1 MIPLRVRDLLS
12 HMDGTERRALKAL
25 LPKLAPPA
33 VDTYP
38 YPNALMSLLPKDERY
53 SLLGCIAEEVLRSE
67 PTIESFLAAIQKWYP
82 PFDKAME
89 DKLLKSKT
97 SAAFLDHLTAT
108 KEAWDKVAK
117 GPLTFDTEV
126 AFGMVQGHPDA
137 QTPTQV
143 FEVKL
148 TGQLEKNWLD
158 FLFQVFAY
166 GALSPATQDL
176 YLVLPLQRTVFHHDI
191 RTWAH
196 RVAYRDFLHTLS
208 VKRQDAS
215 ALKSPIPGFMLQ
227 ATYGIGTHIGKGKL
241 IDTLKGLSSPA
252 FSGGGACLAGSFA
265 SSEGLKDVT
274 YPIQLFLGSTLSSKI
289 SIKDEDVAAGAD
301 ALKAFKHSAYVHSP
315 YIINLSMAPGSKDD
329 YGVTLLVKNL
339 DYAKRMG
346 FRGVVVHVG
355 KSVDRPV
362 DEALENMRLNLITA
376 AESATPLCPILLETP
391 AGQGTELLTEY
402 DDFVN
407 FVADFKDE
415 RIRMCVD
422 TCHVF
427 ASGFCPYEYVK
438 GVVEDHLDLL
448 KLVHFNDSH
457 GACTSCVDRHAF
469 IGTGLIGIETLT
481 KVAQMCAGKVDMVI
495 E

>member
-12 HMDGTERRALKAL
+12 HMDGTERRRLKAL
-25 LPKLAPPA
+25 IPKCSSPE

-38 YPNALMSLLPKDERY
+38 YPNALMGILPKDERY

-67 PTIESFLAAIQKWYP
+67 PSTESLLGAIKKWFP
-82 PFDKAME
+82 AFDKAME

-108 KEAWDKVAK
+108 REEMDKVIK
-117 GPLTFDTEV
+117 GTLVFDTEL

-148 TGQLEKNWLD
+148 TGQLDKNWID

-166 GALSPATQDL
+166 GSLSPATQDL
-176 YLVLPLQRTVFHHDI
+176 YLVLPLQRTVWHYDI
-191 RTWAH
+191 RAWTN
-196 RVAYRDFLHTLS
+196 RVAYRDFLHSLS

-215 ALKSPIPGFMLQ
+215 VLKSPIPGLVLQ

-241 IDTLKGLSSPA
+241 VETIR
-252 FSGGGACLAGSFA
+252 
-265 SSEGLKDVT
+265 GLKDIK
-274 YPIQLFLGSTLSSKI
+274 YPIQLFLGSTLSSKLH
-289 SIKDEDVAAGAD
+289 IKDEDIALCHT
-301 ALKAFKHSAYVHSP
+301 ALKGFSRSAYVHSP
-315 YIINLSMAPGSKDD
+315 YIINLSMAPGTKED

-339 DYAKRMG
+339 DYAKRIG

-355 KSVDRPV
+355 KSVDRPEE
-362 DEALENMRLNLITA
+362 EALENMRLNLIAA
-376 AESATPLCPILLETP
+376 AEHASALCPILLETP

-402 DDFVN
+402 DDFVK

-415 RIRMCVD
+415 RIRLCVD

-427 ASGFCPYEYVK
+427 ASGYCPYEYLK

-457 GACTSCVDRHAF
+457 GTCKSCVDRHAF
-469 IGTGLIGIETLT
+469 IGTGLIGIDVLA

>member
-25 LPKLAPPA
+25 LPKCPVPE

-38 YPNALMSLLPKDERY
+38 YPNALLSVLPKDERY

-67 PTIESFLAAIQKWYP
+67 PTIESFLAGIKKWYP
-82 PFDKAME
+82 AFDKEME
-89 DKLLKSKT
+89 AKLMKSKT

-108 KEAWDKVAK
+108 KEQWDKVTR
-117 GPLTFDTEV
+117 GPVTFDTEL
-126 AFGMVQGHPDA
+126 AHGFVQGHPDA
-137 QTPTQV
+137 ETPTQV

-166 GALSPATQDL
+166 GSLSPATQDL

-191 RTWAH
+191 RGWTN

-215 ALKSPIPGFMLQ
+215 VLKSPIPGQMLQ
-227 ATYGIGTHIGKGKL
+227 IAYGIGTHIGKGKL
-241 IDTLKGLSSPA
+241 VDTLKGLSSPA
-252 FSGGGACLAGSFA
+252 FSGGGACLSG
-265 SSEGLKDVT
+265 SEGLKGVD
-274 YPIQLFLGSTLSSKI
+274 YPIQLFLGSTLSSKL
-289 SIKDEDVAAGAD
+289 SLKDEDVAAGCE

-315 YIINLSMAPGSKDD
+315 YIINLSMEPGTKED

-355 KSVDRPV
+355 KSVDRPIG
-362 DEALENMRLNLITA
+362 EALENMRTNLLTA
-376 AESATPLCPILLETP
+376 AESATALCPILLETP

-415 RIRMCVD
+415 RIRMCLD

-427 ASGFCPYEYVK
+427 ASGYCPYEYLK
-438 GVVEDHLDLL
+438 GVVEDHVDLL

-457 GACTSCVDRHAF
+457 GLCKSCVDRHAF
-469 IGTGLIGIETLT
+469 IGTGAIGIETLT
-481 KVAQMCAGKVDMVI
+481 QVAQLCKQVNIDMVI

>member
-12 HMDGTERRALKAL
+12 HMDGTERRQLKAL
-25 LPKLAPPA
+25 LPKCPPPE
-33 VDTYP
+33 VHTYP
-38 YPNALMSLLPKDERY
+38 YPYALFGVLPTGERY

-67 PTIESFLAAIQKWYP
+67 PTIESFLAAIQKWFP
-82 PFDKAME
+82 AFNKTME
-89 DKLLKSKT
+89 EKVMKSKT

-108 KEAWDKVAK
+108 REEMDKVVK
-117 GPLTFDTEV
+117 GTLVFDTEL
-126 AFGMVQGHPDA
+126 AFGMVQGHPDG
-137 QTPTQV
+137 QTATQV

-148 TGQLEKNWLD
+148 TGQLNKNWQD

-166 GALSPATQDL
+166 GALSPETQDL
-176 YLVLPLQRTVFHHDI
+176 YLVLPLQRTVWHQDI
-191 RTWAH
+191 RAWRNRT
-196 RVAYRDFLHTLS
+196 AYRDFLHTLS

-215 ALKSPIPGFMLQ
+215 VLKSPIPGQTLQ
-227 ATYGIGTHIGKGKL
+227 STYGIGIHIGKGKL
-241 IDTLKGLSSPA
+241 VETLRGLSSPA
-252 FSGGGACLAGSFA
+252 K
-265 SSEGLKDVT
+265 SEGLKEIT
-274 YPIQLFLGSTLSSKI
+274 YPVQLFLGSTLSSKLN
-289 SIKDEDVAAGAD
+289 IKDEDVAAGCE

-315 YIINLSMAPGSKDD
+315 YIINLSMAPGTKED
-329 YGVTLLVKNL
+329 YGVALLVKNL

-355 KSVDRPV
+355 KSVDRS
-362 DEALENMRLNLITA
+362 EEESLENMRLNLITA
-376 AESATPLCPILLETP
+376 AESATALCPILLETP

-427 ASGFCPYEYVK
+427 ASGYCPYEYLK

-457 GACTSCVDRHAF
+457 GLCKSCVDRHAF
-469 IGTGLIGIETLT
+469 IGTGVIGLEVLT
-481 KVAQMCAGKVDMVI
+481 KVAALCAGKVDMVI

>member
-12 HMDGTERRALKAL
+12 HMDGTERRQLKAL
-25 LPKLAPPA
+25 LPKCPPPD
-33 VDTYP
+33 VHTYQYP
-38 YPNALMSLLPKDERY
+38 YALFGVLPTGEQY
-53 SLLGCIAEEVLRSE
+53 SLIGCIAEEVLRSE
-67 PTIESFLAAIQKWYP
+67 PTIETFLAAIQKWFP
-82 PFDKAME
+82 AFNKTME
-89 DKLLKSKT
+89 EKVMKSKT

-108 KEAWDKVAK
+108 REEMDKVVK
-117 GPLTFDTEV
+117 GTLTFDTEL
-126 AFGMVQGHPDA
+126 AFGMVQGHPDG

-148 TGQLEKNWLD
+148 TGLLDKNWID

-166 GALSPATQDL
+166 GSLSPDIQDL
-176 YLVLPLQRTVFHHDI
+176 YLVLPLQRTVWHQDI
-191 RTWAH
+191 RAWTH
-196 RVAYRDFLHTLS
+196 RTAYRDFLHSLS

-215 ALKSPIPGFMLQ
+215 VLKSPIPGQTLQ
-227 ATYGIGTHIGKGKL
+227 AIHGIGTHISKGKL
-241 IDTLKGLSSPA
+241 VDTLKS
-252 FSGGGACLAGSFA
+252 
-265 SSEGLKDVT
+265 LKDIT
-274 YPIQLFLGSTLSSKI
+274 YPIQLFLGSTLSSKLN
-289 SIKDEDVAAGAD
+289 IKDEDIAMCHE
-301 ALKAFKHSAYVHSP
+301 ALKAFSKNAYVHSP
-315 YIINLSMAPGSKDD
+315 YIINLSMAPGTKED
-329 YGVTLLVKNL
+329 YGVALLVKNL
-339 DYAKRMG
+339 DYAKRIG

-355 KSVDRPV
+355 KSCDRS
-362 DEALENMRLNLITA
+362 EEESLENMRLNLLAA
-376 AESATPLCPILLETP
+376 AESATALCPILLETP

-402 DDFVN
+402 DDFVK

-427 ASGFCPYEYVK
+427 ASGYCPYEYLK

-469 IGTGLIGIETLT
+469 IGTGVIGLEVLT
-481 KVAQMCAGKVDMVI
+481 KVAQLCSEKRVDMVI

>member
-1 MIPLRVRDLLS
+1 MIPLRVRDLLR
-12 HMDGTERRALKAL
+12 HMDGAERRALKAL
-25 LPKLAPPA
+25 LPKIA
-33 VDTYP
+33 VPELDTYP
-38 YPNALMSLLPKDERY
+38 YPNALLSLLPKDERY

-82 PFDKAME
+82 AFNEAMQT
-89 DKLLKSKT
+89 KLLKSKT

-108 KEAWDKVAK
+108 REKLDKVVK
-117 GPLTFDTEV
+117 GPLVFDTDLE
-126 AFGMVQGHPDA
+126 FGMVQGHPDA
-137 QTPTQV
+137 QTPTQI

-166 GALSPATQDL
+166 GSLSPETQDL
-176 YLVLPLQRTVFHHDI
+176 YLVLPLQRTVFHHNI
-191 RTWAH
+191 STWTS
-196 RVAYRDFLHTLS
+196 RVAYRDFLHHLS

-215 ALKSPIPGFMLQ
+215 VLRSPIPGLLLQ

-241 IDTLKGLSSPA
+241 IETLKS
-252 FSGGGACLAGSFA
+252 
-265 SSEGLKDVT
+265 LKDVR

-289 SIKDEDVAAGAD
+289 SIKDEDIAIGSD
-301 ALKAFKHSAYVHSP
+301 ALKSFKHSAYVHSP
-315 YIINLSMAPGSKDD
+315 YIINLSMAPGTKED

-376 AESATPLCPILLETP
+376 AESATALCPILLETP

-415 RIRMCVD
+415 RIRLCVD

-427 ASGFCPYEYVK
+427 ASGYCPYEYVK
-438 GVVEDHLDLL
+438 GIMEDHLDLL

-481 KVAQMCAGKVDMVI
+481 KVAKVCAGKVDMVI

>member
-12 HMDGTERRALKAL
+12 HMDATERRALKAL
-25 LPKLAPPA
+25 LPKCPVIE

-67 PTIESFLAAIQKWYP
+67 PTIESFLAAIQKWFP
-82 PFDKAME
+82 AFDKAME

-108 KEAWDKVAK
+108 REKLDKVVK
-117 GPLTFDTEV
+117 GTLVFDTEV
-126 AFGMVQGHPDA
+126 EFGMAQGHPDA
-137 QTPTQV
+137 QTDTQV

-176 YLVLPLQRTVFHHDI
+176 YLVLPLQRTVWHQDI
-191 RTWAH
+191 RGWAN

-215 ALKSPIPGFMLQ
+215 VLKSPIPGLMLQ

-241 IDTLKGLSSPA
+241 VDTLKS
-252 FSGGGACLAGSFA
+252 
-265 SSEGLKDVT
+265 LKDIR

-289 SIKDEDVAAGAD
+289 SIKDEDVAAGSD

-315 YIINLSMAPGSKDD
+315 YIINLAMAPGSKDD
-329 YGVTLLVKNL
+329 YGVTLLIKNL

-355 KSVDRPV
+355 KSCDRT
-362 DEALENMRLNLITA
+362 EEESLENMRLNLITA
-376 AESATPLCPILLETP
+376 AESATALCPILLETP

-407 FVADFKDE
+407 FVADFKDP
-415 RIRMCVD
+415 RIRLCVD

-427 ASGFCPYEYVK
+427 ASGYCPYEYVK
-438 GVVEDHLDLL
+438 GVIDDHLDLL

-481 KVAQMCAGKVDMVI
+481 KVAKVCAGKVDMVI

>member
-25 LPKLAPPA
+25 LPKLAPP
-33 VDTYP
+33 DITTYP
-38 YPNALMSLLPKDERY
+38 YPNALLGLLPKDERY

-117 GPLTFDTEV
+117 GPLVFDTEV

-137 QTPTQV
+137 QTATQV

-148 TGQLEKNWLD
+148 TGQLDKNWLD

-166 GALSPATQDL
+166 GALSPETQDL
-176 YLVLPLQRTVFHHDI
+176 YLVLPLQRTVFHYDI

-215 ALKSPIPGFMLQ
+215 ALKSPIPGLMLQ

-241 IDTLKGLSSPA
+241 VDTLKS
-252 FSGGGACLAGSFA
+252 
-265 SSEGLKDVT
+265 LKDIR

-289 SIKDEDVAAGAD
+289 SIKNEDVAAGAD

-362 DEALENMRLNLITA
+362 EEALENMRLNLITA
-376 AESATPLCPILLETP
+376 AESATALCPILLETP

-415 RIRMCVD
+415 RIRLCVD

-427 ASGFCPYEYVK
+427 ASGYCPYEYVK
-438 GVVEDHLDLL
+438 GVVDDHLDLL

-469 IGTGLIGIETLT
+469 IGTGLIGIETLK
-481 KVAQMCAGKVDMVI
+481 KVAKLCAGKVDMVI